1 MSRGRVSNRRT
12 HGEAL
17 IPCWYM
23 SRLRVSTISYL
34 NTAPLMWNFEY
45 GSPNEELRKQFDVEY
60 TIPSRC
66 AQMLAENTADIGI
79 IPVAAYATVPD
90 LRILGDV
97 AIASKRA
104 VRSILL
110 VSAKP
115 IEQIRTVALD
125 TSSRSSAALI
135 QVLFA
140 RRWQREV
147 SFAPADPRL
156 ERMLAE
162 HDAAL
167 LIGDP
172 ALHVD
177 RTRYLTWDLAEE
189 WRSFS
194 GKPFVF
200 AFWAIRSDTAAERDL
215 ARIAEVFCASRDEGL
230 RHIEELADE
239 WAARLKLTRLEIIRY
254 LSDNIHYRLDDDCL
268 AGMELFFR
276 YAAELK
282 ILPPAPELRVIH
294 ALKSATPPLQT
305 ASK

>member
-1 MSRGRVSNRRT
+1 
-12 HGEAL
+12 
-17 IPCWYM
+17 M

-45 GSPNEELRKQFDVEY
+45 GSPREELGKQFDVEY

-79 IPVAAYATVPD
+79 IPVAAYTTVPD

-110 VSAKP
+110 VSTKP

-140 RRWQREV
+140 RHWQREV
-147 SFAPADPRL
+147 SFAPADPQL
-156 ERMLAE
+156 DSMLAE

-200 AFWAIRSDTAAERDL
+200 AFWAIRSDIAAERDL
-215 ARIAEVFCASRDEGL
+215 ASIAEVFCASRDEGL

-239 WAARLKLTRLEIIRY
+239 WAARLKLTRLEIVQY
-254 LSDNIHYRLDDDCL
+254 LTENIHYQLDEDCL

-276 YAAELK
+276 YAAELT
-282 ILPPAPELRVIH
+282 ILPPAPGLRVIH